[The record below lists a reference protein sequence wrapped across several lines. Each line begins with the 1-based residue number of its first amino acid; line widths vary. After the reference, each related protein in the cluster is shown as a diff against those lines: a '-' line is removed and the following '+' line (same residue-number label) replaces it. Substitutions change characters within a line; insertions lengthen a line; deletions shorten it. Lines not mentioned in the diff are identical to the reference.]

1 MRLRAA
7 VAMVVFPS
15 AAAWGGISFRDAD
28 PGFSAE
34 RAMFDAQAQV
44 TVNEQETRVE
54 LWFPFAPG
62 WTLDPPDH
70 IGLSFRVADLLFV
83 AGGAPQFGI
92 ALAGRGRIEAGV
104 VYQIESR
111 QAILN
116 IWEASGG
123 YRPVWMRAGP
133 GLTEVGTAAIELA
146 PLGTIA
152 GTPGLHV
159 TVVFSTPRELFE
171 FYLMGSLS
179 FQFATFGPGGR
190 ILAGDVEPEPTPEP
204 AAMLLVLAGLA
215 ALRCR
220 PKPAPPNRR

>member
-1 MRLRAA
+1 MRWGAA
-7 VAMVVFPS
+7 VAMMMIPS
-15 AAAWGGISFRDAD
+15 AAAWAGISFRDAA

-34 RAMFDAQAQV
+34 RAMFDPHAQV

-54 LWFPFAPG
+54 LWFPFGPG
-62 WTLDPPDH
+62 WTLDPFDH
-70 IGLSFRVADLLFV
+70 IGLNFRVADLLFV
-83 AGGAPQFGI
+83 SGGAPQFGI

-111 QAILN
+111 QAILH

-123 YRPVWMRAGP
+123 YRPVWMRPGP

-146 PLGTIA
+146 APGTA
-152 GTPGLHV
+152 GLQV

-179 FQFATFGPGGR
+179 FQFATLGPGGR
-190 ILAGDVEPEPTPEP
+190 ILPGDVEPEPTPEP
-204 AAMLLVLAGLA
+204 AALFLLLAGLA
-215 ALRCR
+215 ALRSL